1 MNRPSSSFAHF
12 LCRLMLFAGLLM
24 LTACN
29 TSRQP
34 QPAPSPAPPCV
45 EDRLIA
51 ADLNLPLIAL
61 PENSPSLD
69 QLPAEPAAAYR
80 LDLPTGGLA
89 VVLPPAPLYRASL
102 TALTAGQTV
111 VLARADCT
119 LTVFAVTSAA
129 ATDVLPGAELA
140 ARPGE
145 LTLWTGGT
153 QPGEGGWL
161 VRAVLVATPP
171 PAAAEPPPAALPT
184 LAPDETLVVI
194 PTPPVPPEFQAE
206 LSLLEVRAGA
216 DGASVEITLELLN
229 YGPNPA
235 RLSADSLAMRDAA
248 GRTAALRAS
257 QPALP
262 ADLPVGQAVTL
273 RLSFD
278 RPAALPAV
286 LTVLEAEFDIEIP

>member
-1 MNRPSSSFAHF
+1 MNRPSSPFPHSLF
-12 LCRLMLFAGLLM
+12 RLMLFAGLLM
-24 LTACN
+24 LTACSA
-29 TSRQP
+29 SRQP
-34 QPAPSPAPPCV
+34 QPTPSPAPPCM
-45 EDRLIA
+45 EDRLIV
-51 ADLNLPLIAL
+51 ADLSLPLIAL

-80 LDLPTGGLA
+80 LDLPAGGLA
-89 VVLPPAPLYRASL
+89 VVLPPAPVYRASL

-129 ATDVLPGAELA
+129 ATDALPGAELA

-145 LTLWTGGT
+145 LNLWTGGT

-161 VRAVLVATPP
+161 VRAVLLATPP
-171 PAAAEPPPAALPT
+171 PAVAEPPPAALPT

-194 PTPPVPPEFQAE
+194 PTPQVPPEFQAE
-206 LSLLEVRAGA
+206 LSLLEAGVGA
-216 DGASVEITLELLN
+216 DGTSVEITLEIRN

-248 GRTAALRAS
+248 GRTVTLRTS

-278 RPAALPAV
+278 HPAALPAV
-286 LTVLEAEFDIEIP
+286 LTVLETEFDIEIP